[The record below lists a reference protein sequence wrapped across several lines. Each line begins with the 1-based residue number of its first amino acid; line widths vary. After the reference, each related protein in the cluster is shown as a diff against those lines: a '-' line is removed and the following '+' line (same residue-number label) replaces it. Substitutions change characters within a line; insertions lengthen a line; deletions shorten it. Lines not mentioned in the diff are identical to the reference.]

1 MVREEERV
9 DALHRKGYQIIQ
21 NPSRFCFGMDAVLLS
36 DWAVVHKGDQVVDLG
51 TGTGIIPILLEAKS
65 PPLGSMGW
73 RFRRRWPI
81 WPGGA
86 SS

>member
-65 PPLGSMGW
+65 PPA
-73 RFRRRWPI
+73 RFYGLEIQEEMADMARRI
-81 WPGGA
+81 VE
-86 SS
+86 